1 METKIMSYRDAI
13 NLAMSEEMRKDE
25 NIYLMGEDVGVY
37 GGDFGT
43 SVGMIKEFT
52 EKRVI
57 DTQISEAA
65 ISGAAIGSAITGM
78 RPIVD
83 LT

>member
-52 EKRVI
+52 EKKSNRY
-57 DTQISEAA
+57 SNFRSCNFRGCNWKCYNRYA
-65 ISGAAIGSAITGM
+65 SNS
-78 RPIVD
+78 
-83 LT
+83 